1 MVAGTE
7 EQHPDPADV
16 KGNTGM
22 VAPSAQLR
30 REFLLKAHTNKSV
43 EMP

>member
-7 EQHPDPADV
+7 EQHPDPADI

-30 REFLLKAHTNKSV
+30 
-43 EMP
+43 